1 MRFQLQAS
9 VAGSLILE
17 KGPGCYVYEHIEV
30 VPDWVHIRYVP
41 LEKWDYS
48 PIPPVHLISPKQGL
62 SLTDH
67 RKLTTSGVALSLL
80 RDGEDASGKNLSQII
95 KDVLVSDME
104 ADTNFVAVIVRDS
117 KENRASLTEFTAKLV
132 ASGDSYWVSA
142 PSPDGGTKMM
152 QLGAWFTQAH
162 FVAEKETMIKLGNFS
177 EGNPI
182 IEFRVSDMMV
192 KVSAPDS
199 VNSEYAARDLLCKIL
214 GLSEND
220 FEYEPNGTATF
231 PDWSMS
237 CRGQIF
243 NVEVT
248 RVKEEVKKIV
258 QMDVP
263 NWPDQVDGVRRS
275 RPRPADHTKLIQR
288 KADRAT
294 SGNSPTILVV
304 FSEIGNLSYEDID
317 LQAFFAVF
325 EIDENTYA
333 GRLIMP

>member
-1 MRFQLQAS
+1 MRFQPQAS

-67 RKLTTSGVALSLL
+67 RKLTTSGVAPSLL
-80 RDGEDASGKNLSQII
+80 RDVEDASGKNLSQII

-104 ADTNFVAVIVRDS
+104 ADTNLVAVIVRDN

-152 QLGAWFTQAH
+152 QLGAWFTHYH
-162 FVAEKETMIKLGNFS
+162 FVAENETMIKFGNFS

-182 IEFRVSDMMV
+182 IELRVSDMML
-192 KVSAPDS
+192 KVSAVS
-199 VNSEYAARDLLCKIL
+199 SLESEYAARDFLREIL
-214 GLSEND
+214 ELSDTD
-220 FEYEPNGTATF
+220 FEHEPNGTTTF

-237 CRGQIF
+237 WMEQTW

-248 RVKEEVKKIV
+248 RVKDEVKKIV
-258 QMDVP
+258 QMDTP
-263 NWPDQVDGVRRS
+263 IWPDQVDQVRRS
-275 RPRPADHTKLIQR
+275 RPRPADHAKILQR
-288 KADRAT
+288 KADRAAG
-294 SGNSPTILVV
+294 SNISTILVV

-317 LQAFFAVF
+317 LSAFTAVF
-325 EIDENTYA
+325 EIEETTHA
-333 GRLIMP
+333 WRLIKA